1 MLTLSHP
8 DTYHPLHCY
17 SHSVGQSIH
26 AKLSQ
31 IKFLSKNPA
40 TSGSPFHQS
49 PPPRSEAPPVNSSF
63 HRHRPSLDLSP
74 CSHTHLAQEKKVTRR
89 ASWWGAVM
97 PVVVKEA
104 FRHDLDSRDQRLV
117 LRWIAV
123 TKEVF
128 MGFDLFE
135 MVDRSSVSW
144 VDQRKVLRCY
154 GCDLPSMSGRCYSGR
169 QR

>member
-1 MLTLSHP
+1 
-8 DTYHPLHCY
+8 
-17 SHSVGQSIH
+17 
-26 AKLSQ
+26 
-31 IKFLSKNPA
+31 
-40 TSGSPFHQS
+40 
-49 PPPRSEAPPVNSSF
+49 
-63 HRHRPSLDLSP
+63 
-74 CSHTHLAQEKKVTRR
+74 
-89 ASWWGAVM
+89 M